1 MGFGFACAALDLLS
15 GRNILLAHSV
25 MAKDTL
31 ITTVD
36 SHTAGEPTRVITE
49 GLPTIPGDTIG
60 EQMAY
65 FRENLDHIRTAL
77 LHEPRGH
84 RHLVGAVV
92 LPSTRSDADF
102 GAFYLDHSRC
112 FGMCGHATIGIGVTL
127 LKTGRI
133 EAVEPE
139 TKVILDTPAGLVTI
153 RLGIED
159 GRAVSG
165 TLTNVP
171 CFLHTKDILVS
182 FEDQSLSVDM
192 AFGGSFFVVARAEDL
207 GVEIRPDTI
216 SELAR
221 YSSLIAREVS
231 KSMTPTH
238 PEYDG
243 PEYDGPGYE
252 SLVYFHGD
260 ARGSSADFRSLAVGG
275 GRKLRPFPVRYRN
288 VRSARRT
295 LRPRRARPGRLA
307 ACRER
312 HRHIVR
318 SQDRGGVQSRR
329 LPRHRPGD
337 YDVCLRHR
345 IPSIPHRPRRPLE
358 GRVPPINVNELVSI
372 LFSLAPIALAIG
384 IGIWRRRQIYR
395 QEERDGR

>member
-1 MGFGFACAALDLLS
+1 
-15 GRNILLAHSV
+15 

-49 GLPTIPGDTIG
+49 GLPPIPGDTIG
-60 EQMAY
+60 QQMAY

-77 LHEPRGH
+77 LHEPRGD

-92 LPSTRSDADF
+92 LPSNRPDADF

-112 FGMCGHATIGIGVTL
+112 FSMCGHATIGIGVTL
-127 LKTGRI
+127 LKIGRI

-139 TKVILDTPAGLVTI
+139 TKVILDTPAGLVTT
-153 RLGIED
+153 RLRVED

-171 CFLHTKDILVS
+171 SFLHTKDILVS
-182 FEDQSLSVDM
+182 FEDQSVSVDL

-207 GVEIRPDTI
+207 GVEIRPDNI

-221 YSSLIAREVS
+221 YSSLIAQEVS
-231 KSMTPTH
+231 KTMTPTH
-238 PEYDG
+238 PA
-243 PEYDGPGYE
+243 YDGPGYE

-275 GRKLRPFPVRYRN
+275 SGNFD
-288 VRSARRT
+288 RSPCGTGTSA
-295 LRPRRARPGRLA
+295 RLA
-307 ACRER
+307 ALYA
-312 HRHIVR
+312 
-318 SQDRGGVQSRR
+318 RGELG
-329 LPRHRPGD
+329 PGD
-337 YDVCLRHR
+337 SLRVESVIGTSFEAKITEVCKVGDFPAIVPEITTSAFVTGYHQFL
-345 IPSIPHRPRRPLE
+345 IDPDDPLK
-358 GRVPPINVNELVSI
+358 
-372 LFSLAPIALAIG
+372 
-384 IGIWRRRQIYR
+384 
-395 QEERDGR
+395 DGFFL

>member
-1 MGFGFACAALDLLS
+1 MFRPSFSALDLLAE
-15 GRNILLAHSV
+15 RNILLAHSV

-49 GLPTIPGDTIG
+49 GLPPIPGDTIG
-60 EQMAY
+60 QQMAY

-77 LHEPRGH
+77 LHEPRGD

-92 LPSTRSDADF
+92 LPSNRPDADF

-112 FGMCGHATIGIGVTL
+112 FSMCGHASVGIGVTL
-127 LKTGRI
+127 AKTGRI
-133 EAVEPE
+133 EIVEPE
-139 TKVILDTPAGLVTI
+139 TKVVLDTPAGLVTI
-153 RLGIED
+153 RLAIED

-171 CFLHTKDILVS
+171 CFLHTKDILVG

-192 AFGGSFFVVARAEDL
+192 AFGGSFFVVVRAEDL
-207 GVEIRPDTI
+207 GVEIRPDNI

-231 KSMTPTH
+231 KTMTPTH
-238 PEYDG
+238 PEV
-243 PEYDGPGYE
+243 DGPGYE

-275 GRKLRPFPVRYRN
+275 SGNFDRSPCGTGT
-288 VRSARRT
+288 SAR
-295 LRPRRARPGRLA
+295 LAVLFARGEL
-307 ACRER
+307 
-312 HRHIVR
+312 
-318 SQDRGGVQSRR
+318 G
-329 LPRHRPGD
+329 PGD
-337 YDVCLRHR
+337 SLRVESVIGTSFEAKIAEVCKVGDFPAIVPEITTSAFVTGYHQFL
-345 IPSIPHRPRRPLE
+345 IDPDDPLK
-358 GRVPPINVNELVSI
+358 
-372 LFSLAPIALAIG
+372 
-384 IGIWRRRQIYR
+384 
-395 QEERDGR
+395 DGFLL

>member
-1 MGFGFACAALDLLS
+1 
-15 GRNILLAHSV
+15 

-77 LHEPRGH
+77 IHEPRGN
-84 RHLVGAVV
+84 RHLVGAVI
-92 LPSTRSDADF
+92 LPSNRPDADF

-112 FGMCGHATIGIGVTL
+112 FSMCGHATIGIGVTL

-139 TKVILDTPAGLVTI
+139 TKVILDTPAGLVTT
-153 RLGIED
+153 RLRVED
-159 GRAVSG
+159 GRAVSA

-171 CFLHTKDILVS
+171 SFLHTKDILVG
-182 FEDQSLSVDM
+182 FEDQSVSVDL

-207 GVEIRPDTI
+207 GVEIRPDHI

-221 YSSLIAREVS
+221 YSSLIDREVS
-231 KSMTPTH
+231 KTMTPTH
-238 PEYDG
+238 PEV
-243 PEYDGPGYE
+243 DGPGYE

-275 GRKLRPFPVRYRN
+275 SGNFD
-288 VRSARRT
+288 RSPCGTGTSA
-295 LRPRRARPGRLA
+295 RLA
-307 ACRER
+307 ALYA
-312 HRHIVR
+312 
-318 SQDRGGVQSRR
+318 RGELG
-329 LPRHRPGD
+329 PGD
-337 YDVCLRHR
+337 SLRAESVIGTSFEAKIAEVCKVGDFPAIVPEITTSAFVTGYHQFL
-345 IPSIPHRPRRPLE
+345 IDPDDPLK
-358 GRVPPINVNELVSI
+358 
-372 LFSLAPIALAIG
+372 
-384 IGIWRRRQIYR
+384 
-395 QEERDGR
+395 DGFLL